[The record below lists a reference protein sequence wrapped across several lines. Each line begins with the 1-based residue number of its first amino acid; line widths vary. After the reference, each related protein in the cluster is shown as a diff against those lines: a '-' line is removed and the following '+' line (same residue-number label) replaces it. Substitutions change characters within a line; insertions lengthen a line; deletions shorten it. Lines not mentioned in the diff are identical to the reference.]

1 MSSLENVSLD
11 QLLKNGKISQRTFD
25 KTTIAKTYIER
36 KYNLKNTKN
45 MEWNEIM
52 QKIDSLKV
60 SDAQKEKIKA
70 EMNERLF
77 SKFRRQREKLT
88 IRNYESLSIIGR
100 GAFGEVHVCREKKT
114 GEIVAIKKIKK
125 DGSTMKVKLEKEVN
139 LITPGLDSVLG
150 DPFNVKT
157 ERIVDYEE

>member
-125 DGSTMKVKLEKEVN
+125 EVN
-139 LITPGLDSVLG
+139 NIWDN
-150 DPFNVKT
+150 F
-157 ERIVDYEE
+157 